1 MTKYQTVDEYILSQ
15 DESTR
20 ILIFFLRDIILSTS
34 IEITERLSFN
44 CPFYYYKGMLCYI
57 SLEKKRV
64 YIGFCRGALLK
75 NKYPVLEKN
84 NRKLIAS
91 VAYKNPEEVD
101 VAVIQSILKDSMELN
116 NNKTKWNLK

>member
-1 MTKYQTVDEYILSQ
+1 
-15 DESTR
+15 
-20 ILIFFLRDIILSTS
+20 
-34 IEITERLSFN
+34 
-44 CPFYYYKGMLCYI
+44 MLCYI